1 MNTQSKL
8 RLNEQN
14 LHQLPSTISVPNYDR
29 KNVQAGIVHV
39 GVGGFHRSHEAYYTD
54 EYMNQTGDLNWG
66 ICGVGLRDADRKM
79 KSILEQ
85 QDYLYTLIVKHPN
98 GTIENQVIGCM
109 TDFLLGCDEPNAVIQ
124 KMADASTKIVSL
136 TITEGGYNFNPAT
149 NEFDFDNPDVIH
161 DLANPHTPRLV
172 FGFLTAALKL
182 RMERGLAPFT
192 VQSCDNIQHNG
203 DVARKML
210 LAYSQ
215 KVDLELAKW
224 IEQEVP
230 FPNAMVDRI
239 TPVTTS
245 ADIDYLSSEL
255 SLQDEWP
262 VTCEPFHQWI
272 IEDKFSVGRPQW
284 QKVGAQFVP
293 DVTPYENM
301 KIRLLNAGHSV
312 LGILGSIHGFETI
325 DESVKDPTFSQFLQ
339 LFMDTEVTPI
349 LPPVDGIDLDDYKQT
364 LLQRFANPNI
374 KDHLTRICSESASK
388 LATFLIPTINDNL
401 QNKGN
406 IECATLVL
414 AAWCYYSDKQT
425 NRHNKEITII
435 DVMSQD
441 LHIAAAKYSLNP
453 DAFLQLTSIFGDLN
467 KNQDFLDIYRKQ
479 TKQIYSDANI
489 KKHMQCIV
497 DNATLAVS

>member
-1 MNTQSKL
+1 MNTQSNV
-8 RLNEQN
+8 RLNEDN
-14 LHQLPSTISVPNYDR
+14 LHHLPSGISVPNYDR
-29 KNVQAGIVHV
+29 KKVKAGIVHV

-54 EYMNQTGDLNWG
+54 AYMNQTGDLNWG

-85 QDYLYTLIVKHPN
+85 QNYLYTLIVKHPN

-109 TDFLLGCDEPNAVIQ
+109 TDFLMGCDEPNSVIQ
-124 KMADASTKIVSL
+124 KMADVDTKIVSL

-161 DLANPHTPRLV
+161 DLANPFAPRLV

-182 RMERGLAPFT
+182 RMERGLPPFT

-210 LAYSQ
+210 LAYSR
-215 KVDLELAKW
+215 KVDFELAKW

-239 TPVTTS
+239 TPVTTP
-245 ADIDYLSSEL
+245 ADINYLASKMGVS
-255 SLQDEWP
+255 DEWP

-284 QKVGAQFVP
+284 QKVGAQFVA

-325 DESVKDPTFSQFLQ
+325 DESIQDPVFRQFLQ
-339 LFMDTEVTPI
+339 LFMDNEVTPI
-349 LPPVDGIDLDDYKQT
+349 LPPVSGIDLDEYKQT
-364 LLQRFANPNI
+364 LLIRFANPNI

-401 QNKGN
+401 RQEGD
-406 IECATLVL
+406 IQCAALVL

-425 NRHNKEITII
+425 DRHGKEITII
-435 DVMSQD
+435 DVMSQQ
-441 LHIAAAKYSLNP
+441 LHVAAAKYAVNP
-453 DAFLQLTSIFGDLN
+453 ASFLEMTSIFGDLN
-467 KNQDFLDIYRKQ
+467 KNQGFMDVYKKHLKAIY
-479 TKQIYSDANI
+479 TDPNV
-489 KKHMQCIV
+489 KKHMQSII
-497 DNATLAVS
+497 NSTALAVS

>member
-1 MNTQSKL
+1 MNTQSKF
-8 RLNEQN
+8 RLNDTN
-14 LHQLPSTISVPNYDR
+14 LQQLPSSFSVPNYDR
-29 KNVQAGIVHV
+29 KKVEAGIVHV

-54 EYMNQTGDLNWG
+54 AYMNQTGDLNWG

-98 GTIENQVIGCM
+98 GSIENQVIGCM

-161 DLANPHTPRLV
+161 DLANPYAPRLV

-182 RMERGLAPFT
+182 RMERGLPPFT

-215 KVDLELAKW
+215 KVDFELAKW

-239 TPVTTS
+239 TPVTTP
-245 ADIDYLSSEL
+245 ADIEYLEAEFN
-255 SLQDEWP
+255 LQDEWP

-272 IEDKFSVGRPQW
+272 IEDKFSAGRPQW

-325 DESVKDPTFSQFLQ
+325 DESVQDPIFSQFLQ
-339 LFMDTEVTPI
+339 LFMDSEVTPI
-349 LPPVDGIDLDDYKQT
+349 LPAVNGIDLDDYKQT

-401 QNKGN
+401 QNKGD
-406 IECATLVL
+406 IQCATLVL

-425 NRHNKEITII
+425 DRHNKAITII
-435 DVMSQD
+435 DVMAD
-441 LHIAAAKYSLNP
+441 ELHVAAAKYSINP
-453 DAFLQLTSIFGDLN
+453 DSFLELTSIFGDLS
-467 KNQDFLDIYRKQ
+467 KNQEFLDIYRKQ
-479 TKQIYSDANI
+479 TKAIYADPNI
-489 KKHMQCIV
+489 KKHMQLIL
-497 DNATLAVS
+497 NRTSLAVS